1 MLQCSELLLCDW
13 LVRYFALT
21 GGPVEVMGGEC
32 CYLSQVVTSVMNVWL
47 VPSTRLFQLLFIVLK
62 LDREI
67 TDALAWIIT
76 PHFSALFF
84 RSELSER
91 HSAKR
96 IKRRATEGERRTVE
110 EGEKLQQRFGLVSW
124 SRRRHTLILLPTKS
138 HLSVLEVNHQG
149 SFFVRWD
156 FLRRNRKKKKEN
168 LFLLSFNN

>member
-1 MLQCSELLLCDW
+1 M
-13 LVRYFALT
+13 
-21 GGPVEVMGGEC
+21 MGGEC

-47 VPSTRLFQLLFIVLK
+47 VPSTRLFQLLFIALK

-91 HSAKR
+91 RFAKR

-110 EGEKLQQRFGLVSW
+110 EGEKLQQRFGLVSR
-124 SRRRHTLILLPTKS
+124 SRRHHTLILLPTKS
-138 HLSVLEVNHQG
+138 HLSVLGVNHQG

-156 FLRRNRKKKKEN
+156 FLRRNRKKKRKICSFFHLIIKPVPIYLIIKKTPN
-168 LFLLSFNN
+168 ISPRAHLSGR